1 MSDAGSHLLSQDD
14 YAWGQDPYLLK
25 QMTQAALAELRRK
38 AALVSSGVAAE
49 PKAARAAD
57 PEVLQ
62 LRAEAASLKAQAEKA
77 LKEARQEAAA
87 LLAKAQAD
95 LQLRTLESQQ
105 KGQAEGFAKGSQ
117 EGQELGRK
125 KGEEEGRQQWKA
137 LIDRWSGILDQTVKD
152 KGAYLADRE
161 QVIVRLAVEIASKVL
176 AEHVKAEPD
185 SVLNLVRHAIHKATD
200 RSRLSIHLN
209 PEDINKALLADE
221 SSFRLAEGVK
231 QIEFLADEKVM
242 AGGVLIETPSGTI
255 DARIETQLEE
265 VSKSLLDVAYHGE

>member
-1 MSDAGSHLLSQDD
+1 LSDAGSPLLSQDD
-14 YAWGQDPYLLK
+14 YVVGQNPYLLK

-38 AALVSSGVAAE
+38 ASLAGAEAQVAKPAK
-49 PKAARAAD
+49 PAD
-57 PEVLQ
+57 PEVLKA
-62 LRAEAASLKAQAEKA
+62 RAEALDLKLQAEKILKAARLEASRILEKAQAEAQEKTQ
-77 LKEARQEAAA
+77 EAR
-87 LLAKAQAD
+87 L
-95 LQLRTLESQQ
+95 
-105 KGQAEGFAKGSQ
+105 KGQAEGLAGGKE
-117 EGQELGRK
+117 EGLAQGRRQ
-125 KGEEEGRQQWKA
+125 GEEEGRKQWKA
-137 LIDRWSGILDQTVKD
+137 LVDRWQSILDQTIKD

-161 QVIVRLAVEIASKVL
+161 QVIVRLAIEIASKVL
-176 AEHVKAEPD
+176 AQHVKTEPD

-242 AGGVLIETPSGTI
+242 PGGVLIETPSGTI

-265 VSKSLLDVAYHGE
+265 VNKSLSDVAYHGE